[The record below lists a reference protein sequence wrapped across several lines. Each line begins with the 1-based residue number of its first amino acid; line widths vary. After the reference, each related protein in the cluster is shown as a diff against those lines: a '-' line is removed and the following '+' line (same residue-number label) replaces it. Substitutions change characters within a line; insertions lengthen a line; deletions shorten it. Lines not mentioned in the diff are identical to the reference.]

1 MKILG
6 IETSCD
12 ETSVAVIEGKGKL
25 ENPSFEIL
33 SNIVLS
39 QIKIHKKWGGVV
51 PMVAKREHSKN
62 LINILEKSL
71 RKSSFLIS
79 KSEFLISK
87 QIQNSKLRII
97 NKILEREPELLERFL
112 KFIPTIKP
120 PKIDAIAVT
129 IGPGLEPALW
139 VGINFA
145 KALAFVWDKPIVAV
159 NHMEGH
165 MAAILLQNG
174 RISNFQ
180 FPISKQ
186 ITKSNFKNKKQIQFP
201 ALALLV
207 SGGHTEL
214 VLIKKWGDYEI
225 IGETRDDAAGECF
238 DKTARMLELPYP
250 GGPQIAK
257 QAENFKKYP
266 LTFRMGG
273 WTAPDMP
280 NSSRGGR
287 ARREMEKEA
296 FNIKLPRPMIDS
308 KDYDF
313 SFSGLKT
320 AVLYMLRDMKE
331 RHINIGDFTPMICN
345 EIQQAIVDVLIT
357 KTIKATKEFGAQ
369 SIILGG
375 GVAANKELRAQMKKA
390 VGMSRRD
397 LDIRRQTTALYLPST
412 KLTTDNAAMIGAAG
426 YLRATSKDFTRPDKL
441 VAQGNLGL

>member
-1 MKILG
+1 
-6 IETSCD
+6 
-12 ETSVAVIEGKGKL
+12 
-25 ENPSFEIL
+25 
-33 SNIVLS
+33 
-39 QIKIHKKWGGVV
+39 
-51 PMVAKREHSKN
+51 
-62 LINILEKSL
+62 
-71 RKSSFLIS
+71 
-79 KSEFLISK
+79 
-87 QIQNSKLRII
+87 
-97 NKILEREPELLERFL
+97 
-112 KFIPTIKP
+112 
-120 PKIDAIAVT
+120 
-129 IGPGLEPALW
+129 
-139 VGINFA
+139 
-145 KALAFVWDKPIVAV
+145 VAV

-165 MAAILLQNG
+165 MVAVLLQNG
-174 RISNFQ
+174 GISNFQ

-186 ITKSNFKNKKQIQFP
+186 ITKSNFKNKKQIKFP

-214 VLIKKWGDYEI
+214 VLIKKWGDYKI

-266 LTFRMGG
+266 LAFRMGG
-273 WTAPDMP
+273 WV
-280 NSSRGGR
+280 
-287 ARREMEKEA
+287 RREMEKEA

-345 EIQQAIVDVLIT
+345 EIQQAIIDVLIA
-357 KTIKATKEFGAQ
+357 KTIKAVKEFGAK

-397 LDIRRQTTALYLPST
+397 LDIGGQTVVLYLPSA

-426 YLRATSKDFTRPDKL
+426 YLHATNKDFAKPEKM
-441 VAQGNLGL
+441 VAQGNLSL

>member
-1 MKILG
+1 MIILA

-12 ETSVAVIEGKGKL
+12 ETSVAIVESKERLPAGGQGLK
-25 ENPSFEIL
+25 NPSFEIL

-51 PMVAKREHSKN
+51 PMVAKREHQKN
-62 LINILEKSL
+62 LIPILGKAL
-71 RKSSFLIS
+71 RKSNLLIS
-79 KSEFLISK
+79 KSEFLISN
-87 QIQNSKLRII
+87 QIPNSKLKKIQ
-97 NKILEREPELLERFL
+97 KILEREPELLEQFL
-112 KFIPTIKP
+112 KFIPAIRP

-129 IGPGLEPALW
+129 VGPGLEPALW

-165 MAAILLQNG
+165 IVASLLK
-174 RISNFQ
+174 SNLKSQ
-180 FPISKQ
+180 ISK
-186 ITKSNFKNKKQIQFP
+186 IMQFP

-225 IGETRDDAAGECF
+225 IGQTRDDAAGEAF

-257 QAENFKKYP
+257 QAENFRKYP

-273 WTAPDMP
+273 WT
-280 NSSRGGR
+280 
-287 ARREMEKEA
+287 RREMEKEA

-331 RHINIGDFTPMICN
+331 RHINIGDFTPTICN
-345 EIQQAIVDVLIT
+345 EIQQAIIDVLIS
-357 KTIKATKEFGAQ
+357 KTIKAAKEFSAK

-375 GVAANKELRAQMKKA
+375 GVAANQELRAQMKKA
-390 VGMSRRD
+390 VARE
-397 LDIRRQTTALYLPST
+397 LTKTTALYLPSA

-426 YLRATSKDFTRPDKL
+426 YLHAVNGDFAKPEKL
-441 VAQGNLGL
+441 KAQGNLTL

>member
-1 MKILG
+1 MIILA

-12 ETSVAVIEGKGKL
+12 ETSVAIVEAKGGL
-25 ENPSFEIL
+25 ENPSFEIS
-33 SNIVLS
+33 SNTVLS
-39 QIKIHKKWGGVV
+39 QIKLHAKWGGVV
-51 PMVAKREHSKN
+51 PMMAKREHSKN
-62 LINILEKSL
+62 LIAILEKSL

-79 KSEFLISK
+79 KSEFLISN
-87 QIQNSKLRII
+87 QIPNLPVRQAGFKLRKIQ
-97 NKILEREPELLERFL
+97 KILEREPELLEQFL

-120 PKIDAIAVT
+120 TKNDVIAVT

-145 KALAFVWDKPIVAV
+145 KALAFVWNKPIVAV

-165 MAAILLQNG
+165 MTAVLLQNG
-174 RISNFQ
+174 GISNSQ
-180 FPISKQ
+180 FPSFKQ
-186 ITKSNFKNKKQIQFP
+186 IEFP
-201 ALALLV
+201 AIALLV

-214 VLIKKWGDYEI
+214 VLIKKWGDYKI

-273 WTAPDMP
+273 WT
-280 NSSRGGR
+280 
-287 ARREMEKEA
+287 RREMEKEA
-296 FNIKLPRPMIDS
+296 FNINLPRPMIDS

-345 EIQQAIVDVLIT
+345 EIQQAIVDVLIA
-357 KTIKATKEFGAQ
+357 KTIKAAKEFGAK

-397 LDIRRQTTALYLPST
+397 LDIRKRTITLYLPSQ
-412 KLTTDNAAMIGAAG
+412 KLTTDNAAMIGATG
-426 YLRATSKDFTRPDKL
+426 YLHAASGDFAKSEKIE
-441 VAQGNLGL
+441 AQGNLSL

>member
-1 MKILG
+1 
-6 IETSCD
+6 
-12 ETSVAVIEGKGKL
+12 
-25 ENPSFEIL
+25 
-33 SNIVLS
+33 
-39 QIKIHKKWGGVV
+39 
-51 PMVAKREHSKN
+51 
-62 LINILEKSL
+62 
-71 RKSSFLIS
+71 
-79 KSEFLISK
+79 
-87 QIQNSKLRII
+87 
-97 NKILEREPELLERFL
+97 
-112 KFIPTIKP
+112 
-120 PKIDAIAVT
+120 
-129 IGPGLEPALW
+129 
-139 VGINFA
+139 
-145 KALAFVWDKPIVAV
+145 
-159 NHMEGH
+159 MEGH
-165 MAAILLQNG
+165 VVASLLG
-174 RISNFQ
+174 TTSYKVK
-180 FPISKQ
+180 SK
-186 ITKSNFKNKKQIQFP
+186 KSKVVEFP

-214 VLIKKWGDYEI
+214 VLIKKWGDYKI

-273 WTAPDMP
+273 WT
-280 NSSRGGR
+280 
-287 ARREMEKEA
+287 RREMEKEA

-357 KTIKATKEFGAQ
+357 KTIRAAKEFGAK

-375 GVAANKELRAQMKKA
+375 GVAANQELRVQIKKA
-390 VGMSRRD
+390 VLMSRRD
-397 LDIRRQTTALYLPST
+397 LDIRGQTTALYLPSA

-426 YLRATSKDFTRPDKL
+426 YLHAANKDFTKPDRLTAK
-441 VAQGNLGL
+441 GNLVL

>member
-1 MKILG
+1 MIILA

-12 ETSVAVIEGKGKL
+12 ETSVAIVESKERLPAGGQGLK
-25 ENPSFEIL
+25 NPSFEIL

-51 PMVAKREHSKN
+51 PMMAKREHSKN

-120 PKIDAIAVT
+120 PKIDVIAVT

-145 KALAFVWDKPIVAV
+145 KALAFVWNKPIVAV

-165 MAAILLQNG
+165 IVASLLK
-174 RISNFQ
+174 SNLKSQ
-180 FPISKQ
+180 ISK
-186 ITKSNFKNKKQIQFP
+186 IMQFP

-225 IGETRDDAAGECF
+225 IGQTRDDAAGEAF

-257 QAENFKKYP
+257 QAENFRKYP

-273 WTAPDMP
+273 WT
-280 NSSRGGR
+280 
-287 ARREMEKEA
+287 RREMEKEA

-331 RHINIGDFTPMICN
+331 RHINIGDFTPTICN
-345 EIQQAIVDVLIT
+345 EIQQAIIDVLIS
-357 KTIKATKEFGAQ
+357 KTIKAAKEFSAK

-375 GVAANKELRAQMKKA
+375 GVAANQELRAQMKKA
-390 VGMSRRD
+390 VARE
-397 LDIRRQTTALYLPST
+397 LTKTTALYLPSA

-426 YLRATSKDFTRPDKL
+426 YLHAVNGDFAKPEKL
-441 VAQGNLGL
+441 KAQGNLTL

>member
-1 MKILG
+1 METKKIILA

-12 ETSVAVIEGKGKL
+12 ETSVAILKAKGGLK
-25 ENPSFEIL
+25 NPSFEIL

-39 QIKIHKKWGGVV
+39 QIKLHARWGGVV
-51 PMVAKREHSKN
+51 PMMAKREHSKN
-62 LINILEKSL
+62 LIAILKKSL
-71 RKSSFLIS
+71 RKSSFLKLNLKPASPVGRSKIS
-79 KSEFLISK
+79 NFDSNAKNRLE
-87 QIQNSKLRII
+87 
-97 NKILEREPELLERFL
+97 KILNREPELLERFL

-129 IGPGLEPALW
+129 VGPGLEPALW

-145 KALAFVWDKPIVAV
+145 SALAFVWNKPIVAV

-165 MAAILLQNG
+165 IVASRLATN
-174 RISNFQ
+174 
-180 FPISKQ
+180 SK
-186 ITKSNFKNKKQIQFP
+186 FKNQKSKLIEFP

-214 VLIKKWGDYEI
+214 VLIKKWGDYKI

-257 QAENFKKYP
+257 QAKNFKKYP

-273 WTAPDMP
+273 WT
-280 NSSRGGR
+280 
-287 ARREMEKEA
+287 RREMEKEA

-345 EIQQAIVDVLIT
+345 EIQQAIIDVLIA
-357 KTIKATKEFGAQ
+357 KTIKAVKEFGAK

-397 LDIRRQTTALYLPST
+397 LDIGGQTVVLYLPSA

-426 YLRATSKDFTRPDKL
+426 YLHATNKDFAKPEKM
-441 VAQGNLGL
+441 VAQGNLSL

>member
-1 MKILG
+1 MIILS

-12 ETSVAVIEGKGKL
+12 ETSIATIKGKGGLK
-25 ENPSFEIL
+25 NPSFEIL

-51 PMVAKREHSKN
+51 PNLARREHQAN
-62 LINILEKSL
+62 LIPILEKSL

-129 IGPGLEPALW
+129 VGPGLEPALW

-145 KALAFVWDKPIVAV
+145 KALAFVWNKPIVAV

-165 MAAILLQNG
+165 VVASLLATT
-174 RISNFQ
+174 SHKVE
-180 FPISKQ
+180 SK
-186 ITKSNFKNKKQIQFP
+186 KLKVVEFP
-201 ALALLV
+201 AIALLV

-214 VLIKKWGDYEI
+214 VLIKKWGDYKI

-238 DKTARMLELPYP
+238 DKAARMLELPYP

-273 WTAPDMP
+273 WT
-280 NSSRGGR
+280 
-287 ARREMEKEA
+287 RREMEKEA
-296 FNIKLPRPMIDS
+296 FNINLPRPMIDS

-331 RHINIGDFTPMICN
+331 RHINIGDFTQMICN
-345 EIQQAIVDVLIT
+345 EIQQAIVDVLIA
-357 KTIKATKEFGAQ
+357 KTIRAAKEFGAK

-375 GVAANKELRAQMKKA
+375 GVAANKELRAQIKKA
-390 VGMSRRD
+390 VVMSRRD
-397 LDIRRQTTALYLPST
+397 LDIGDIRTVVLYLPSA

-426 YLRATSKDFTRPDKL
+426 YLRAVNKDFAKPEKL
-441 VAQGNLGL
+441 IAQGNLGL

>member
-1 MKILG
+1 MKILA

-12 ETSVAVIEGKGKL
+12 ETSVAIVEAKGGLK
-25 ENPSFEIL
+25 NPSFKIL
-33 SNIVLS
+33 SNAVLS
-39 QIKIHKKWGGVV
+39 QIKLHAHWGGVV
-51 PMVAKREHSKN
+51 PMMAKREHGKN
-62 LINILEKSL
+62 LITILDKSL
-71 RKSSFLIS
+71 RKSDFY
-79 KSEFLISK
+79 
-87 QIQNSKLRII
+87 NSKIKNQKSKLQFKIKNEEEIKRIL
-97 NKILEREPELLERFL
+97 NREPELLERFL

-120 PKIDAIAVT
+120 LKIDAIAVT
-129 IGPGLEPALW
+129 VGPGLEPALW

-145 KALAFVWDKPIVAV
+145 KALAFVWNKQVVAV

-165 MAAILLQNG
+165 LVASRLATN
-174 RISNFQ
+174 
-180 FPISKQ
+180 SK
-186 ITKSNFKNKKQIQFP
+186 FKNQKSKLIKFP
-201 ALALLV
+201 AIALLV

-214 VLIKKWGDYEI
+214 VLIKKWGDYKI
-225 IGETRDDAAGECF
+225 IGETRDDAAGGAF
-238 DKTARMLELPYP
+238 FNKATMLELPYP

-273 WTAPDMP
+273 WT
-280 NSSRGGR
+280 
-287 ARREMEKEA
+287 RREMEKEA

-345 EIQQAIVDVLIT
+345 EIQQAIIDVLIT
-357 KTIKATKEFGAQ
+357 KTMKAAKEFGIK

-397 LDIRRQTTALYLPST
+397 LDIGGRQTIILYLPSA

-426 YLRATSKDFTRPDKL
+426 YLRAVNGDFAKPEKL
-441 VAQGNLGL
+441 VAQGNLSL

>member
-1 MKILG
+1 MKILA

-12 ETSVAVIEGKGKL
+12 ETSVAIIEGKGKS
-25 ENPSFEIL
+25 ENRSFEIL
-33 SNIVLS
+33 SNVVLS
-39 QIKIHKKWGGVV
+39 QIKLHAHWGGVV
-51 PMVAKREHSKN
+51 PMMAKREHSKN
-62 LINILEKSL
+62 LIVILEKSL

-97 NKILEREPELLERFL
+97 NKILEREPELMERFL
-112 KFIPTIKP
+112 KFIPIIKP

-145 KALAFVWDKPIVAV
+145 RALAFVWNKPIVAV

-165 MAAILLQNG
+165 MAAVLLQNG
-174 RISNFQ
+174 GHSNFQ

-186 ITKSNFKNKKQIQFP
+186 ITKSNFKNKKQINFP
-201 ALALLV
+201 AIALLV

-214 VLIKKWGDYEI
+214 VLIKKWGDYKI

-238 DKTARMLELPYP
+238 DKTARMLELPYA
-250 GGPQIAK
+250 GGPQISK
-257 QAENFKKYP
+257 QAEIFKKYP

-273 WTAPDMP
+273 W
-280 NSSRGGR
+280 
-287 ARREMEKEA
+287 ARREMKKED
-296 FNIKLPRPMIDS
+296 FNINLPRPMIDS

-320 AVLYMLRDMKE
+320 ATLYMLRDMKE

-357 KTIKATKEFGAQ
+357 KTMKAAKEFNAK

-375 GVAANKELRAQMKKA
+375 GVAANQELRAQMKKA
-390 VGMSRRD
+390 VKELTS
-397 LDIRRQTTALYLPST
+397 TALYLPSA

-426 YLRATSKDFTRPDKL
+426 YLRAVNSDFTKPEKL
-441 VAQGNLGL
+441 EAQGNLGL

>member
-1 MKILG
+1 MKILA

-12 ETSVAVIEGKGKL
+12 ETSVAIIEAKGGLK
-25 ENPSFEIL
+25 NPSFKIL
-33 SNIVLS
+33 SNAILS
-39 QIKIHKKWGGVV
+39 QIKLHAHWGGVV
-51 PMVAKREHSKN
+51 PMMAKREHSKN

-129 IGPGLEPALW
+129 VGPGLEPALW

-145 KALAFVWDKPIVAV
+145 KALALIWNKSIVAV

-165 MAAILLQNG
+165 VVASLLG
-174 RISNFQ
+174 TTSYKVK
-180 FPISKQ
+180 SK
-186 ITKSNFKNKKQIQFP
+186 KSKVVEFP

-214 VLIKKWGDYEI
+214 VLIKKWGDYKI

-273 WTAPDMP
+273 WT
-280 NSSRGGR
+280 
-287 ARREMEKEA
+287 RREMEKEA

-357 KTIKATKEFGAQ
+357 KTIRAAKEFGAK

-375 GVAANKELRAQMKKA
+375 GVAANQELRVQIKKA
-390 VGMSRRD
+390 VLMSRRD
-397 LDIRRQTTALYLPST
+397 LDIRGQTTALYLPSA

-426 YLRATSKDFTRPDKL
+426 YLHAANKDFTKPDRLTAK
-441 VAQGNLGL
+441 GNLVL

>member
-1 MKILG
+1 MKILA

-12 ETSVAVIEGKGKL
+12 ETSVAIIEGKERLPAGGQGL
-25 ENPSFEIL
+25 ENPSFKIL

-51 PMVAKREHSKN
+51 PMMAKREHQAN
-62 LINILEKSL
+62 LISVLKKALEKSGL
-71 RKSSFLIS
+71 PIFNFQFSTRLPDGQVF
-79 KSEFLISK
+79 K
-87 QIQNSKLRII
+87 QKSKLRKIQ
-97 NKILEREPELLERFL
+97 KILEREPELLEQFL

-129 IGPGLEPALW
+129 VGPGLEPALW

-145 KALAFVWDKPIVAV
+145 KALAFVWNKPIVAV

-165 MAAILLQNG
+165 MTAVLLQNG
-174 RISNFQ
+174 GISNFK
-180 FPISKQ
+180 FLISKQ
-186 ITKSNFKNKKQIQFP
+186 IQKSKFQNKKQIKFP

-273 WTAPDMP
+273 WT
-280 NSSRGGR
+280 
-287 ARREMEKEA
+287 RREKGE
-296 FNIKLPRPMIDS
+296 N
-308 KDYDF
+308 
-313 SFSGLKT
+313 
-320 AVLYMLRDMKE
+320 
-331 RHINIGDFTPMICN
+331 
-345 EIQQAIVDVLIT
+345 
-357 KTIKATKEFGAQ
+357 
-369 SIILGG
+369 
-375 GVAANKELRAQMKKA
+375 
-390 VGMSRRD
+390 
-397 LDIRRQTTALYLPST
+397 
-412 KLTTDNAAMIGAAG
+412 
-426 YLRATSKDFTRPDKL
+426 
-441 VAQGNLGL
+441 

>member
-1 MKILG
+1 MIILA

-12 ETSVAVIEGKGKL
+12 ETSVAIVESKERLPAGGQGLK
-25 ENPSFEIL
+25 NPSFEIL

-39 QIKIHKKWGGVV
+39 QMKLHARWGGVV
-51 PMVAKREHSKN
+51 PMMAKREHSKN
-62 LINILEKSL
+62 LITILNKSMM
-71 RKSSFLIS
+71 KAGFY
-79 KSEFLISK
+79 
-87 QIQNSKLRII
+87 NSKIKNQKSKLQFKIKNEEEIKRIL
-97 NKILEREPELLERFL
+97 NREPELLERFL

-120 PKIDAIAVT
+120 LKIDAIAVT
-129 IGPGLEPALW
+129 VGPGLEPALW

-145 KALAFVWDKPIVAV
+145 KALAFVWNKPVVAV

-165 MAAILLQNG
+165 IVASRLATN
-174 RISNFQ
+174 
-180 FPISKQ
+180 SK
-186 ITKSNFKNKKQIQFP
+186 FKNQKSKLIEFP

-225 IGETRDDAAGECF
+225 IGRTRDDAAGECF

-273 WTAPDMP
+273 WT
-280 NSSRGGR
+280 
-287 ARREMEKEA
+287 RREMEKEA
-296 FNIKLPRPMIDS
+296 FNINLPRPMIDS

-331 RHINIGDFTPMICN
+331 RHINIGDLTPM
-345 EIQQAIVDVLIT
+345 
-357 KTIKATKEFGAQ
+357 
-369 SIILGG
+369 
-375 GVAANKELRAQMKKA
+375 
-390 VGMSRRD
+390 
-397 LDIRRQTTALYLPST
+397 
-412 KLTTDNAAMIGAAG
+412 
-426 YLRATSKDFTRPDKL
+426 
-441 VAQGNLGL
+441 

>member
-1 MKILG
+1 M
-6 IETSCD
+6 
-12 ETSVAVIEGKGKL
+12 
-25 ENPSFEIL
+25 
-33 SNIVLS
+33 
-39 QIKIHKKWGGVV
+39 
-51 PMVAKREHSKN
+51 MAKREHSKN
-62 LINILEKSL
+62 LIAILEKSL
-71 RKSSFLIS
+71 RKSSFLKLNLKSQIS
-79 KSEFLISK
+79 NLKPEK
-87 QIQNSKLRII
+87 QKRL

-120 PKIDAIAVT
+120 PKIDVIAVT

-145 KALAFVWDKPIVAV
+145 KALAFVWNKPIVAV

-165 MAAILLQNG
+165 MAAVLSQNG
-174 RISNFQ
+174 GHSNFQ

-186 ITKSNFKNKKQIQFP
+186 ITKSNFKNKKQINFP
-201 ALALLV
+201 AIALLV

-214 VLIKKWGDYEI
+214 VLIKKWGDYKI

-250 GGPQIAK
+250 GGPQISK
-257 QAENFKKYP
+257 QAEIFKKYP

-273 WTAPDMP
+273 W
-280 NSSRGGR
+280 

-320 AVLYMLRDMKE
+320 ATLYMLRDMKE

-345 EIQQAIVDVLIT
+345 EIQQAIIDVLIA
-357 KTIKATKEFGAQ
+357 KTIKAAKEFGAK

-397 LDIRRQTTALYLPST
+397 LDIGDRQTVVLYLPSA
-412 KLTTDNAAMIGAAG
+412 KLATDNAAMIGAAG
-426 YLRATSKDFTRPDKL
+426 YLHAVNSDFTKL
-441 VAQGNLGL
+441 EKLEANGNLSL

>member
-1 MKILG
+1 
-6 IETSCD
+6 
-12 ETSVAVIEGKGKL
+12 
-25 ENPSFEIL
+25 
-33 SNIVLS
+33 
-39 QIKIHKKWGGVV
+39 
-51 PMVAKREHSKN
+51 

-129 IGPGLEPALW
+129 VGPGLEPALW

-145 KALAFVWDKPIVAV
+145 KALALIWNKSIVAV

-165 MAAILLQNG
+165 VVASLLG
-174 RISNFQ
+174 TTSYKVK
-180 FPISKQ
+180 SK
-186 ITKSNFKNKKQIQFP
+186 KSKVVEFP

-214 VLIKKWGDYEI
+214 VLIKKWGDYKI

-273 WTAPDMP
+273 WT
-280 NSSRGGR
+280 
-287 ARREMEKEA
+287 RREMEKEA

-357 KTIKATKEFGAQ
+357 KTIRAAKEFGAK

-375 GVAANKELRAQMKKA
+375 GVAANQELRVQIKKA
-390 VGMSRRD
+390 VLMSRRD
-397 LDIRRQTTALYLPST
+397 LDIRGQTTALYLPSA

-426 YLRATSKDFTRPDKL
+426 YLHAANKDFTKPDRLTAK
-441 VAQGNLGL
+441 GNLVL

>member
-1 MKILG
+1 MKILA

-12 ETSVAVIEGKGKL
+12 ETSVAIIEGKGKL
-25 ENPSFEIL
+25 KNPSFEIL
-33 SNIVLS
+33 SNVVLS
-39 QIKIHKKWGGVV
+39 QIKLHAHWGGVV
-51 PMVAKREHSKN
+51 PMMAKREHSKN
-62 LINILEKSL
+62 LIVILEKSL

-112 KFIPTIKP
+112 KFIPIIKP

-129 IGPGLEPALW
+129 VGPGLEPALW

-145 KALAFVWDKPIVAV
+145 KALAFVWNKPIVAV

-165 MAAILLQNG
+165 MAAVLLQNG
-174 RISNFQ
+174 GHSNFQ

-186 ITKSNFKNKKQIQFP
+186 ITKSNFKNKKQINFP
-201 ALALLV
+201 AIALLV

-214 VLIKKWGDYEI
+214 VLIKKWGDYKI

-250 GGPQIAK
+250 GGPQISK
-257 QAENFKKYP
+257 QAEIFKKYP

-273 WTAPDMP
+273 W
-280 NSSRGGR
+280 

-320 AVLYMLRDMKE
+320 ATLYMLRDMKE

-357 KTIKATKEFGAQ
+357 KTMKAAKEFNAK

-375 GVAANKELRAQMKKA
+375 GVAANQELRAQMKKA
-390 VGMSRRD
+390 VKELTS
-397 LDIRRQTTALYLPST
+397 TALYLPSA

-426 YLRATSKDFTRPDKL
+426 YLRAVNSDFTKPEKL
-441 VAQGNLGL
+441 EAQGNLGL

>member
-1 MKILG
+1 MIILA

-12 ETSVAVIEGKGKL
+12 ETSVAVVKAEGGLK
-25 ENPSFEIL
+25 NPSFEIL

-51 PMVAKREHSKN
+51 PMLAKREHQAN
-62 LINILEKSL
+62 LIPILKKALTKTELLKPKPTSDVGSL
-71 RKSSFLIS
+71 NRHRKSVSAIF
-79 KSEFLISK
+79 
-87 QIQNSKLRII
+87 
-97 NKILEREPELLERFL
+97 EREPELLEQFL
-112 KFIPTIKP
+112 KFIPTIEI

-129 IGPGLEPALW
+129 VGPGLEPALW
-139 VGINFA
+139 VGVNFA
-145 KALAFVWDKPIVAV
+145 RALATVWNKPIVGV

-165 MAAILLQNG
+165 IVASRLA
-174 RISNFQ
+174 
-180 FPISKQ
+180 
-186 ITKSNFKNKKQIQFP
+186 TKSNLKSLPAGEAGKISKIMKFP

-214 VLIKKWGDYEI
+214 VLIKKWGDYKI
-225 IGETRDDAAGECF
+225 IGQTRDDAAGEAF

-273 WTAPDMP
+273 WT
-280 NSSRGGR
+280 
-287 ARREMEKEA
+287 RREMEREA
-296 FNIKLPRPMIDS
+296 LNIHLPRPMIDS

-331 RHINIGDFTPMICN
+331 RHVNIGDFTPTICN
-345 EIQQAIVDVLIT
+345 EIQQAIIDVLIA
-357 KTIKATKEFGAQ
+357 KTIRAAKELDAK

-375 GVAANKELRAQMKKA
+375 GVAANKELRAQMKKT
-390 VGMSRRD
+390 VKDELSS
-397 LDIRRQTTALYLPST
+397 TALYLPPS

-426 YLRATSKDFTRPDKL
+426 YLHAIKKDFTKAEKL
-441 VAQGNLGL
+441 SAKGNLSL

>member
-1 MKILG
+1 MIILA

-12 ETSVAVIEGKGKL
+12 ETSVAIIEGKGKS
-25 ENPSFEIL
+25 ENPSFKIL
-33 SNIVLS
+33 SNVVLS
-39 QIKIHKKWGGVV
+39 QVKIHKNWGGVV
-51 PMVAKREHSKN
+51 PMMAKREHSKN
-62 LINILEKSL
+62 LIAILEKSL
-71 RKSSFLIS
+71 RKSSFLKLNLKSQIS
-79 KSEFLISK
+79 NLKPEK
-87 QIQNSKLRII
+87 QKRL

-129 IGPGLEPALW
+129 VGPGLEPALW

-145 KALAFVWDKPIVAV
+145 KALAFVWNKPIVAV

-165 MAAILLQNG
+165 IVASRLTTTSYKVKSG
-174 RISNFQ
+174 K
-180 FPISKQ
+180 SKVVE
-186 ITKSNFKNKKQIQFP
+186 FP
-201 ALALLV
+201 AIALLV

-214 VLIKKWGDYEI
+214 VLIKKWGDYKI
-225 IGETRDDAAGECF
+225 IGQTRDDAAGECF

-250 GGPQIAK
+250 GGPQISK
-257 QAENFKKYP
+257 QAEIFKKYP

-273 WTAPDMP
+273 W
-280 NSSRGGR
+280 

-320 AVLYMLRDMKE
+320 ATLYMLRDMKE

-357 KTIKATKEFGAQ
+357 KTMKAAKEFNAK

-375 GVAANKELRAQMKKA
+375 GVAANQELRAQMKKA
-390 VGMSRRD
+390 VKELTS
-397 LDIRRQTTALYLPST
+397 TALYLPSA

-426 YLRATSKDFTRPDKL
+426 YLRAVNSDFTKPEKL
-441 VAQGNLGL
+441 EAQGNLGL

>member
-1 MKILG
+1 MKILA

-12 ETSVAVIEGKGKL
+12 ETSVAIIEAKGGLK
-25 ENPSFEIL
+25 NPSFKIL
-33 SNIVLS
+33 SNAVLS
-39 QIKIHKKWGGVV
+39 QVKLHSHWGGVV
-51 PMVAKREHSKN
+51 PMMAKREHSKN
-62 LINILEKSL
+62 LITILNKSMMKAGFLKLNLKSQISNLDSNAKNRLEK
-71 RKSSFLIS
+71 
-79 KSEFLISK
+79 
-87 QIQNSKLRII
+87 
-97 NKILEREPELLERFL
+97 ILNREPELLERFL
-112 KFIPTIKP
+112 KFIPSIKP

-129 IGPGLEPALW
+129 VGPGLEPALW

-145 KALAFVWDKPIVAV
+145 RALSFVWNKPVVAV

-165 MAAILLQNG
+165 MTAVLLQNSG
-174 RISNFQ
+174 ISNFK
-180 FPISKQ
+180 FLISKQ
-186 ITKSNFKNKKQIQFP
+186 IQKSKNLNKKQIKFP
-201 ALALLV
+201 AIALLV

-214 VLIKKWGDYEI
+214 VLIKKWGDYKI

-273 WTAPDMP
+273 W
-280 NSSRGGR
+280 

-320 AVLYMLRDMKE
+320 ATLYMLRDMKE

-345 EIQQAIVDVLIT
+345 EIQQAIIDVLIT
-357 KTIKATKEFGAQ
+357 KTMKAAKEFGAK

-375 GVAANKELRAQMKKA
+375 GVAANKELRLQMKKA
-390 VGMSRRD
+390 VKMSRRD
-397 LDIRRQTTALYLPST
+397 LDIDGQTTTLFLPSA

-426 YLRATSKDFTRPDKL
+426 YLHAVNKDFAKPEKL
-441 VAQGNLGL
+441 IAQGNLSL

>member
-1 MKILG
+1 MKILA

-12 ETSVAVIEGKGKL
+12 ETSVAIIEGKGKL
-25 ENPSFEIL
+25 KNPSFEIL
-33 SNIVLS
+33 SNVVLS
-39 QIKIHKKWGGVV
+39 QIKLHAHWGGVV
-51 PMVAKREHSKN
+51 PMMAKREHSKN
-62 LINILEKSL
+62 LIVILEKSL

-129 IGPGLEPALW
+129 VGPGLEPALW

-145 KALAFVWDKPIVAV
+145 KALALIWNKSIVAV

-165 MAAILLQNG
+165 VVASLLG
-174 RISNFQ
+174 TTSYKVK
-180 FPISKQ
+180 SK
-186 ITKSNFKNKKQIQFP
+186 KSKVVEFP

-214 VLIKKWGDYEI
+214 VLIKKWGDYKI

-273 WTAPDMP
+273 WT
-280 NSSRGGR
+280 
-287 ARREMEKEA
+287 RREMEKEA
-296 FNIKLPRPMIDS
+296 INIKLPRPMIDS

-357 KTIKATKEFGAQ
+357 KTIRAAKEFGAK

-375 GVAANKELRAQMKKA
+375 GVAANQELRVQIKKA
-390 VGMSRRD
+390 VLMSRRD
-397 LDIRRQTTALYLPST
+397 LDIRGQTTALYLPSA

-426 YLRATSKDFTRPDKL
+426 YLHAANKDFTKPDRLTAK
-441 VAQGNLGL
+441 GNLVL